1 MASVAT
7 TVQTSNDAKF
17 RLKPLFQHV
26 VRSVEGCSQT
36 QTIFTYEEVW
46 DTSLVAFY
54 NLAFPR

>member
-7 TVQTSNDAKF
+7 SVQTSNDAKF

-36 QTIFTYEEVW
+36 QTIFTYEEVGE
-46 DTSLVAFY
+46 TSKQCQGSYF
-54 NLAFPR
+54 